1 MTQGGSIYII
11 RNDTIFFIIS
21 LILFYFYND
30 KHDLLRLNNIVF
42 ILCASHSELC

>member
-11 RNDTIFFIIS
+11 CNDTIFFIIS

-30 KHDLLRLNNIVF
+30 KHDLLRLDNIGF
-42 ILCASHSELC
+42 ILCASHNEPC